1 MVTGLNQA
9 TAGLITG
16 NIGNNTERLR
26 ASLEATASGNRI
38 NRALQDIAALSV
50 ATSLQTET
58 SSLRAAQTNVSQAS
72 SFLQVADG
80 GLSNIGG
87 LLDRA
92 ASLAVQS
99 QSGALSDSARQA
111 LDSEFQSLLSEID
124 RTASNTSF
132 NGNNLLDGSQQ
143 NQSPIVDL
151 GGAGEPQST
160 RLDFN
165 DIQNGDVVDINGVQL
180 TAGADFAVGGTL
192 DQTVG
197 NLAAAANANGGL
209 NGDATFS
216 GVGDSLEIEAIA
228 GQTLTVNSLDS
239 TADVQI
245 NNPSQFQVGSNSGDT
260 IEVGIGDSRTSAL
273 FGGQSLSLADPASAA
288 AALDAVGAA
297 IDNVVS
303 QRAEVGSLQ
312 SRLNSAASNID
323 VAIQNQEAA
332 RANLADT
339 DIAEASTETAQA
351 QVARQAS
358 ISLLAQSNRLQSNVL
373 DLIS

>member
-1 MVTGLNQA
+1 MGTGLSQV

-16 NIGNNTERLR
+16 NVGSNTERLR
-26 ASLEATASGNRI
+26 ASLEATASGNRV

-58 SSLRAAQTNVSQAS
+58 SSLRAASTNISQAS

-92 ASLAVQS
+92 ASLATQAQNGS
-99 QSGALSDSARQA
+99 LSDTARNA
-111 LDSEFQSLLSEID
+111 LDSEFQSLTAEID
-124 RTASNTSF
+124 RISQSTSF

-143 NQSPIVDL
+143 DSGPVVEIGQP
-151 GGAGEPQST
+151 GGPQST
-160 RLDFN
+160 SLQFN
-165 DIQNGDVVDINGVQL
+165 DIQAGDTVDINGTTFTEGVDFTL
-180 TAGADFAVGGTL
+180 GADVNE
-192 DQTVG
+192 TVD
-197 NLAAAANANGGL
+197 NLAAAANGALAADASFVSNNGEL
-209 NGDATFS
+209 N
-216 GVGDSLEIEAIA
+216 IEAVP
-228 GQTLTVNSLDS
+228 GQTLTINAQAG

-245 NNPSQFQVGSNSGDT
+245 NSPSVFQVGSNSGET
-260 IEVGIGDSRTSAL
+260 IEVGISDASSASL
-273 FGGQSLSLADPASAA
+273 FNGQSLNLSTPAGAA

-312 SRLNSAASNID
+312 SRLGFAGANVES
-323 VAIQNQEAA
+323 AIQNQEAA
-332 RANLADT
+332 RANLIDT

-358 ISLLAQSNRLQSNVL
+358 ISLLAQSNGLRSNIL